1 MKLLKKEDWGV
12 KLKRRKL
19 SKVKFIVIAIMI
31 VLIAVFS
38 EVIFSFN
45 DTEYTVIVTGKD
57 RITENLK
64 DSDGNSRTSSKYLVF
79 ADDENGNSLVFENTD
94 CFIRGKFNSSNIQ
107 GQLKE
112 GNTYRVTVIGYR
124 IPYFSCYQNI
134 IKVEEVLVHK

>member
-1 MKLLKKEDWGV
+1 MKKILKT
-12 KLKRRKL
+12 
-19 SKVKFIVIAIMI
+19 KFIIIAILFI
-31 VLIAVFS
+31 SVFS
-38 EVIFSFN
+38 IFIEVMFLFN
-45 DTEYTVIVTGKD
+45 DTEYIITVTDKE
-57 RITENLK
+57 RIT
-64 DSDGNSRTSSKYLVF
+64 DSLEDNNKNYKISSKYLVF

-134 IKVEEVLVHK
+134 IKV